1 MDILLI
7 VKEKSHSLF
16 ASVSIS
22 DMSLYYRYILVD
34 VMYTSEI
41 LTQTFVKFLTNHSII
56 HNMCRVIF
64 VVFSTFSM
72 CAPALHRCGLSPLFH
87 VFVHPLPHETVG
99 CPAINKL
106 LSVCHSITDYRY
118 SRNYLIH

>member
-41 LTQTFVKFLTNHSII
+41 LTQTFVKFLTNHSINI
-56 HNMCRVIF
+56 DHAKGDIRINEGTE
-64 VVFSTFSM
+64 VVVEKEWQQLWNV
-72 CAPALHRCGLSPLFH
+72 A
-87 VFVHPLPHETVG
+87 VTVRG
-99 CPAINKL
+99 
-106 LSVCHSITDYRY
+106 VQ
-118 SRNYLIH
+118 LIL